1 MASLE
6 RSAMRHLALY
16 LRAPLQSWGAS
27 SKFGDRG
34 TIDAP
39 TRSGLLGLIAAA
51 CGIDKNDEARDHKW
65 LDCAA
70 ALSLSVLAF
79 RRGSRMTDYH
89 TVGARYDKDDPWQK
103 RMIPV
108 TADGKPRGTDL
119 THRDYL
125 MDSVFGVVIS
135 GDDKIVAEMAEGLA
149 NPVWGVWFGRKS
161 CIPTEPILVGV
172 FDSDEAARK
181 ALDARLRAS
190 LERGGGKIA
199 GKREDEAV
207 KFDLVEAA
215 ADEAEET
222 LLDIPVS
229 FKKRKFHARRIRR
242 EIHDPI
248 EEE

>member
-1 MASLE
+1 
-6 RSAMRHLALY
+6 MRHLALY

-51 CGIDKNDEARDHKW
+51 CGIDKNDEARDREW
-65 LDCAA
+65 LARAA
-70 ALSLSVLAF
+70 KLSLTILTF
-79 RRGSRMTDYH
+79 RRGDRMTDYH
-89 TVGARYDKDDPWQK
+89 TVGARYDKEDPWQK

-119 THRDYL
+119 THRGYL
-125 MDSVFGVVIS
+125 MDSVFGAVIS
-135 GDDKIVAEMAEGLA
+135 GDDALVAEMSEGLS
-149 NPVWGVWFGRKS
+149 NPAWGVWFGRKS

-199 GKREDEAV
+199 GKCEDEAV
-207 KFDLVEAA
+207 KFGLVEVA

-222 LLDIPVS
+222 LLDVPVS
-229 FKKRKFHARRIRR
+229 FKRREFHARRIRR
-242 EIHDPI
+242 EIHEPI
-248 EEE
+248 AKG

>member
-1 MASLE
+1 
-6 RSAMRHLALY
+6 MRHLALY

-51 CGIDKNDEARDHKW
+51 CGIDKNDEARDREW
-65 LDCAA
+65 LARAA
-70 ALSLSVLAF
+70 KLSLSILAF
-79 RRGSRMTDYH
+79 RRGDRMADYH

-135 GDDKIVAEMAEGLA
+135 GDNAIVAEMAEGLA

-181 ALDARLRAS
+181 ALDTRFRAS

-207 KFDLVEAA
+207 RFDLVEAA

-222 LLDIPVS
+222 LLDVPVS
-229 FKKRKFHARRIRR
+229 FKKREFHARRVRR
-242 EIHDPI
+242 EIHEPI
-248 EEE
+248 AKG

>member
-1 MASLE
+1 
-6 RSAMRHLALY
+6 MRHLALY

-51 CGIDKNDEARDHKW
+51 CGIDKNDEARDREW
-65 LDCAA
+65 LARAA
-70 ALSLSVLAF
+70 KLYLSILAF
-79 RRGSRMTDYH
+79 RRGDRMTDYH

-135 GDDKIVAEMAEGLA
+135 GDNAIVAEMAEGLA

-207 KFDLVEAA
+207 RFDLVEAA

-222 LLDIPVS
+222 LLDVPVS
-229 FKKRKFHARRIRR
+229 FKRREFHARRIRR
-242 EIHDPI
+242 EIHEPI
-248 EEE
+248 AKG